1 MLVVSSYI
9 SKDDDNYTMTCTMLF
24 SIEALFDFFV
34 NTEIEWF
41 MVLDI
46 ANTCMEWLTAYKLG
60 KLKTERTS
68 SAPNDTSGFPVHN
81 SRSWYYVDYG

>member
-46 ANTCMEWLTAYKLG
+46 ANTCME
-60 KLKTERTS
+60 
-68 SAPNDTSGFPVHN
+68 
-81 SRSWYYVDYG
+81 